1 MVTEYKGRSQ
11 NVVFPRV
18 TLCLNSMHSKVKLQ
32 HLDPSLATLM
42 KYVYKGHPAWKP
54 SENETMLRY
63 TNSFRIVL
71 VKVAT
76 VIVFRLL
83 EQYDGEESTKK
94 IFMRTNPVVAFL
106 SCSYRGFDCRAK
118 WKKVLTKYGLCSQ
131 LHPNSLL
138 SKKASSNLVLAMTV
152 GV

>member
-1 MVTEYKGRSQ
+1 
-11 NVVFPRV
+11 
-18 TLCLNSMHSKVKLQ
+18 
-32 HLDPSLATLM
+32 M

-54 SENETMLRY
+54 AENETMLRY
-63 TNSFRIVL
+63 YSALTVSFVTVL
-71 VKVAT
+71 A
-76 VIVFRLL
+76 RLL
-83 EQYDGEESTKK
+83 KQYDDQESTKR

-106 SCSYRGFDCRAK
+106 SCSYRGFDCRSK

-152 GV
+152 GMIHY